1 MKSKTTRDFW
11 KLFQQLPK
19 TIQLRAIMTYRRW
32 QTNSYHP
39 SLHFKPVGINL
50 PIYSVR
56 IGYAW
61 RALGLWKGDTITWF
75 WIGSHEEYNQ
85 VIKSWRH

>member
-32 QTNSYHP
+32 QTNPFHP
-39 SLHFKPVGINL
+39 SLHFKPVGINI

-56 IGYAW
+56 MAGIRTVEGRDHYLVLD
-61 RALGLWKGDTITWF
+61 RF
-75 WIGSHEEYNQ
+75 
-85 VIKSWRH
+85 SWGI